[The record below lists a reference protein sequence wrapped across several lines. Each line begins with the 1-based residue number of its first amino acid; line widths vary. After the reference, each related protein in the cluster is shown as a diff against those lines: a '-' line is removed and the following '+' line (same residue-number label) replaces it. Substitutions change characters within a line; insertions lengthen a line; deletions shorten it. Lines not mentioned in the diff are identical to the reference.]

1 MKPKFGVKRSKAM
14 NQSYQ
19 GKITTSIKYVV
30 IAMSMTVAVSTSQ
43 ADVVKKQ
50 IGDLEI
56 YALPTPGNPNIMM
69 MLDISG
75 SMNSELS
82 GCKSDTT
89 QTSDT
94 KFVYTGQSA
103 RYYRVGIR
111 YNFGKSFTIE
121 QSKSSSEKGRL

>member
-1 MKPKFGVKRSKAM
+1 M

-30 IAMSMTVAVSTSQ
+30 IAMSMMVAVSTSQ

-75 SMNSELS
+75 SMDRTNNSIS
-82 GCKSDTT
+82 GCVNRAAT
-89 QTSDT
+89 QTNT
-94 KFVYTGQSA
+94 YTYTDPSISLFTLLSVSIFSKA
-103 RYYRVGIR
+103 FLRVPIR
-111 YNFGKSFTIE
+111 S
-121 QSKSSSEKGRL
+121 